1 MSDEMNNVNP
11 EQENNVN
18 DHTSEQEQAPQ
29 SSNEQV
35 DTAAEKIVGKPVEK
49 TQISQDSKNLALL
62 CHLLGIFTIILGPL
76 VIWLLNKDK
85 DEYLDKQGK
94 ESLNFQ
100 LTVLII
106 CGGLSILTV
115 IGMPIIMIVLLANTI
130 FRILATVA
138 ASKGEDYKYPY
149 SFKIL
154 K

>member
-11 EQENNVN
+11 EQEDNVN
-18 DHTSEQEQAPQ
+18 DQTSEQEQAPQ
-29 SSNEQV
+29 SSNEQADV
-35 DTAAEKIVGKPVEK
+35 AAEKTVEK

-62 CHLLGIFTIILGPL
+62 CHLLGIFTVILGPL

-138 ASKGEDYKYPY
+138 ASKGEDYKYPF